1 MRIKTEGVSEVLV
14 RLVLKII
21 IVMGII
27 LVGVWAIVTLEGSA
41 SESLM
46 LGIGFGCVIM
56 LGVVS
61 VWETIKELKKEW
73 EGE

>member
-27 LVGVWAIVTLEGSA
+27 LVGVWAIVTSEGSV
-41 SESLM
+41 SQLVM
-46 LGIGFGCVIM
+46 LSIGFGCV
-56 LGVVS
+56 LLLAVVS
-61 VWETIKELKKEW
+61 TFETIKEVQKEW
-73 EGE
+73 EK